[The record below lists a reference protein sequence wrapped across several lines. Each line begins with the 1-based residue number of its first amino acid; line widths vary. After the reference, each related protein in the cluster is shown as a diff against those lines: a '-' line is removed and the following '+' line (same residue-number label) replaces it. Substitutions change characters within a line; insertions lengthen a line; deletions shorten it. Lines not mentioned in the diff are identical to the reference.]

1 MKSGFYSSG
10 LHLSSL
16 IWLSE
21 LLWESRRGILSA
33 VKRVCLLLDFGGED
47 DFIIPLEELSCLDFF
62 AGPSQLRL
70 IGCRDITLMCSL

>member
-47 DFIIPLEELSCLDFF
+47 DFIFGPTPLGWKNFP
-62 AGPSQLRL
+62 A
-70 IGCRDITLMCSL
+70 